1 MAMLQFVPHQGER
14 NYMLRKIRA
23 PKLTPTEM
31 TEEVSRRTFI
41 KREDVVKVF
50 DAYAEMVEECV
61 LAGVAVPLPH
71 LGTLDYKDKV
81 SPAGAKYFNVLTKQ
95 VEETTKTR
103 EYRYMTFRI
112 NGLIRNRL
120 REATIKEMTGDDN
133 GQTE

>member
-1 MAMLQFVPHQGER
+1 
-14 NYMLRKIRA
+14 MLRKIRA

-81 SPAGAKYFNVLTKQ
+81 SKAGSPYFSVLTKQ
-95 VEETTKTR
+95 VEYTDVTR
-103 EYRYMTFRI
+103 VYRYMTFRI
-112 NGLIRNRL
+112 NGLIKARL

-133 GQTE
+133 GETE

>member
-1 MAMLQFVPHQGER
+1 
-14 NYMLRKIRA
+14 MLRKIRA

-31 TEEVSRRTFI
+31 TEEVSRRTFV

-71 LGTLDYKDKV
+71 LGTIDYKDKHTPIG
-81 SPAGAKYFNVLTKQ
+81 SPYFNFYTKQ
-95 VEETTKTR
+95 VERTTKDR
-103 EYRYMTFRI
+103 MYRAMTFRI
-112 NGLIRNRL
+112 NGLIKNRL
-120 REATIKEMTGDDN
+120 REKTMNEVTGDDN

>member
-1 MAMLQFVPHQGER
+1 
-14 NYMLRKIRA
+14 MLRKIRA

-41 KREDVVKVF
+41 KREDVAKVF

-81 SPAGAKYFNVLTKQ
+81 SQAGSKYFNVLTKQ

-112 NGLIRNRL
+112 NTNIRGRI
-120 REATIKEMTGDDN
+120 REVTTKEITGDEN
-133 GQTE
+133 GQTD

>member
-1 MAMLQFVPHQGER
+1 
-14 NYMLRKIRA
+14 MLRKIRA

-31 TEEVSRRTFI
+31 AEEVSRRTFI

-81 SPAGAKYFNVLTKQ
+81 SHAGSKYFNMFTKQ
-95 VEETTKTR
+95 VEET
-103 EYRYMTFRI
+103 FRI
-112 NGLIRNRL
+112 NQLIKNRL
-120 REATIKEMTGDDN
+120 RESTMKETTGDDN
-133 GQTE
+133 G

>member
-1 MAMLQFVPHQGER
+1 
-14 NYMLRKIRA
+14 MLRKIRA

-31 TEEVSRRTFI
+31 AEEVSRRTFI
-41 KREDVVKVF
+41 KREDVAKVF
-50 DAYAEMVEECV
+50 DAYAEVVEECV

-81 SPAGAKYFNVLTKQ
+81 SPAGSKYFNMFTKQ

-103 EYRYMTFRI
+103 EYRCMTFRI
-112 NGLIRNRL
+112 NQLIKNRL
-120 REATIKEMTGDDN
+120 REATMKETTGDDN

>member
-1 MAMLQFVPHQGER
+1 
-14 NYMLRKIRA
+14 MLRKIRA

-31 TEEVSRRTFI
+31 TEEVSRRTFV

-95 VEETTKTR
+95 MEETTKTR

>member
-1 MAMLQFVPHQGER
+1 
-14 NYMLRKIRA
+14 MLRKIRA

-31 TEEVSRRTFI
+31 TEEVSRRTFV
-41 KREDVVKVF
+41 KREDVTKVF

-81 SPAGAKYFNVLTKQ
+81 SQAGSKYFNVLTKQ

-103 EYRYMTFRI
+103 TYRYMTFRI
-112 NGLIRNRL
+112 NANIRGRI
-120 REATIKEMTGDDN
+120 REATTKEITGDDN
-133 GQTE
+133 G

>member
-1 MAMLQFVPHQGER
+1 
-14 NYMLRKIRA
+14 MLRKIRA

-41 KREDVVKVF
+41 KREDVAKVF
-50 DAYAEMVEECV
+50 DAYAEVVEECV

-81 SPAGAKYFNVLTKQ
+81 SPAGSKYFSMITKQ

-112 NGLIRNRL
+112 NNNIRSRI
-120 REATIKEMTGDDN
+120 REATAKEMVGDDN
-133 GQTE
+133 G

>member
-1 MAMLQFVPHQGER
+1 
-14 NYMLRKIRA
+14 MLRKIRA

-41 KREDVVKVF
+41 KREDVAKVF

-81 SPAGAKYFNVLTKQ
+81 SQAGSKYFNVLTKQ

-103 EYRYMTFRI
+103 MYRYMTFRI
-112 NGLIRNRL
+112 NANIRGRI
-120 REATIKEMTGDDN
+120 REATTKEITGDDD
-133 GQTE
+133 GQTD